1 MSDNMRRHFA
11 DCAPCAWTSILLI
24 VVACATSLAQQTTP
38 TSAAKPS
45 PPSPGSTF
53 DYSQEAY
60 VVQKVKTSYT
70 FENDGTGKR
79 ELYVRIKVQSEAG
92 VQQLGQVIFG
102 YSSAN
107 ERVEIPYVR
116 VLKADGTTI
125 TAPPDAVQD
134 LSTPVE
140 KEAPMYTDFRQKHI
154 TVPGLRP
161 GDTLE
166 YDIQDIIV
174 TPLAPGQFW
183 MEHDFTKNGIVLDE
197 ELEVNLPANR
207 KVTLKTAKGSDA
219 KITETS
225 GRRIYSW
232 TSSHLEKD
240 DNEDATKKRQPENEQ
255 PDVQMTTFA
264 SWEEVGRW
272 YGGLEKDKKQP
283 TEEIRKKAAAL
294 TAGKTTDLD
303 KIEALYDFV
312 GPNFR
317 YVSLSLGLG
326 RYQPHAASDVLH
338 NEYGDCKDKNTLLA
352 SLLEAAGYHPASVL
366 ISTERKLDPDVPSP
380 SQFNHVITMVPLG
393 KEEIWMDTTTEIA
406 PFRLLAYSIR
416 KKMALVIPEEGAP
429 HLEETPADPPMPN
442 MQAQDVDGKIND
454 FGKLEAHVKYVT
466 RGDVELFARTI
477 FRRVPSAKWPLVLKE
492 TNNMMGIEG
501 DITDVKVSDPAATH
515 EPFQLEYKIA
525 ISNFYDWSKKKSE
538 ILLPFSN
545 IKLPEV
551 DNDDN
556 ADSGKQVASDK
567 NTEPIKLGAPENY
580 DYKIRLEFP
589 ASYKISPPLPFS
601 MKRDYGEYTASYK
614 AEGTQFVAERQLVTT
629 ASELPRDRSADYEA
643 FRRAVLA
650 DTEQHLSIDSSAAS
664 TPIAS
669 ADIKGDDLNDA
680 ANAALTRGDLTLAV
694 ELFKRVVAAEPKHK
708 TAWINLGRA
717 YMGLRQPDKAAEAFK
732 HHTLNNPYDETGFS
746 NLGWAYS
753 FERKYPEA
761 EAAYEKAIEIN
772 PLSDYAHR
780 ALGQMYSEEHEYAK
794 ATVEL
799 EKAASLKADDAGLQ
813 IALGDAYLNLGQDE
827 KAMAAFDRAVG
838 ISATPEV
845 WNGIAYQLALK
856 KAHLDR
862 AQQYAESAVEAVSA
876 ALRNVTLDQLNS
888 RELELVPALY
898 SYWDTLGWVYFAE
911 GNLDKAQKYISSSW
925 TIGQH
930 GEVGDHMGQ
939 IYEKRGDK
947 DAALR
952 AYAMALSGLRPI
964 PETRGRLAALAG
976 GDDKV
981 DAAVEKY
988 RPDLQA
994 MRTIKL
1000 ARGKETGSAE
1010 FFVMLAPAGAGVSVD
1025 DVKFISG
1032 DNALKTYGT
1041 ALRTAHFDFNF
1052 PDENSTKIFRR
1063 GVLSCPQTGN
1073 ECVFVML
1080 LPDDVRSVN

>member
-1 MSDNMRRHFA
+1 MSENIRRHFFA
-11 DCAPCAWTSILLI
+11 RMPHAWTSVLFI
-24 VVACATSLAQQTTP
+24 ACATSFAQQTTP
-38 TSAAKPS
+38 AAAAKPS
-45 PPSPGSTF
+45 APDPGSTF

-79 ELYVRIKVQSEAG
+79 ELYVLIKVQSEAG

-116 VLKADGTTI
+116 VLKADGTEV

-183 MEHDFTKNGIVLDE
+183 VEHEFTKTGIVLDE
-197 ELEVNLPANR
+197 ELEVTLPADR
-207 KVTLKTAKGSDA
+207 KVTLKTAKGHDA
-219 KITETS
+219 KITETN

-240 DNEDATKKRQPENEQ
+240 DTDAATKKKQPEQEEA
-255 PDVQMTTFA
+255 DVQLTTFT

-272 YGGLEKDKKQP
+272 YGSLEREKKQP
-283 TEEIRKKAAAL
+283 TEEIRAKAAAL
-294 TAGKTTDLD
+294 TAGKTTDLE
-303 KIEALYDFV
+303 KIQALYDYV

-326 RYQPHAASDVLH
+326 RYQPHSASEVLH
-338 NEYGDCKDKNTLLA
+338 NEYGDCKDKNTLLG
-352 SLLEAAGYHPASVL
+352 SLLEAAGYHPSSVL
-366 ISTERKLDPDVPSP
+366 ISTERKLDQDVPSP

-393 KEEIWMDTTTEIA
+393 KEKIWMDTTTEVA
-406 PFRLLAYSIR
+406 PFRLLAYTIR
-416 KKMALVIPEEGAP
+416 KKTALVIPEDGTP
-429 HLEETPADPPMPN
+429 YLEETPADPPTPN

-477 FRRVPSAKWPLVLKE
+477 FRRVPSTKWPLVLKE
-492 TNNMMGIEG
+492 TNNMMGLDGEIS
-501 DITDVKVSDPAATH
+501 DIKVSDPARTH
-515 EPFQLEYKIA
+515 DPFQLEYKIA

-538 ILLPFSN
+538 IALPFSN
-545 IKLPEV
+545 IRLPDV
-551 DNDDN
+551 DNDTD
-556 ADSGKQVASDK
+556 DDKDKTGKEKSA
-567 NTEPIKLGAPENY
+567 EPIKLGAPEDY
-580 DYKIRLEFP
+580 DYKIHLQFP
-589 ASYKISPPLPFS
+589 SGYKIGPPLPFS
-601 MKRDYGEYTASYK
+601 MKRDYAEYAASYK
-614 AEGTQFVAERQLVTT
+614 TDGVGITAERRLITT
-629 ASELPRDRSADYEA
+629 VSELPRERSADYEA

-650 DTEQHLSIDSSAAS
+650 DTEQHISVDSSAAAMPS
-664 TPIAS
+664 AS

-680 ANAALTRGDLTLAV
+680 ANAALTRGDLALAV

-708 TAWINLGRA
+708 SAWINLGRA
-717 YMGLRQPDKAAEAFK
+717 YMGLRQTDNAVDAFK
-732 HHTLNNPYDETGFS
+732 HHAENNPYDELGFS

-753 FERKYPEA
+753 FDRKYAEA
-761 EAAYEKAIEIN
+761 EAAYKKAIEIN

-780 ALGQMYSEEHEYAK
+780 ALGQMYSEEHEYDK

-799 EKAASLKADDAGLQ
+799 EKAASLKADDASLQ
-813 IALGDAYLNLGQDE
+813 ISLGDAYLNLGQDE
-827 KAMAAFDRAVG
+827 KAMAAFDTAVG

-845 WNGIAYQLALK
+845 WNDIAYQLALK
-856 KAHLDR
+856 KVHLER
-862 AQQYAESAVEAVSA
+862 AQQYAESAVEAMSA
-876 ALRNVTLDQLNS
+876 ALRNVTLTQLNAQ
-888 RELELVPALY
+888 ELPLVPALY
-898 SYWDTLGWVYFAE
+898 SYWDTLGWVYFVQ
-911 GNLDKAQKYISSSW
+911 GNSDKAQKYISSSW
-925 TIGQH
+925 MIGQH
-930 GEVGDHMGQ
+930 GEVGDHLGQ
-939 IYEKRGDK
+939 IYEKRGEK
-947 DAALR
+947 EAAIR

-964 PETRGRLAALAG
+964 PETRNRLAALLG
-976 GDDKV
+976 GAAKV
-981 DAAVEKY
+981 DAAVNQYKPE
-988 RPDLQA
+988 LQA
-994 MRTIKL
+994 MRTVKL
-1000 ARGKETGSAE
+1000 AKGKESGSGE
-1010 FFVMLAPAGAGVSVD
+1010 FFIMLAPATTGVSVE

-1032 DNALKTYGT
+1032 DEPVKTYAE
-1041 ALRTAHFDFNF
+1041 ALRTAHFEFSF
-1052 PDENSTKIFRR
+1052 PDDSPAKIFRR
-1063 GVLSCPQTGN
+1063 GVLSCPQMGN

>member
-1 MSDNMRRHFA
+1 MPVNMRRSLFVRFFY
-11 DCAPCAWTSILLI
+11 AWPVVLLI
-24 VVACATSLAQQTTP
+24 GCTSAFAQQTPATP
-38 TSAAKPS
+38 GTPAAPA
-45 PPSPGSTF
+45 PGSTF

-183 MEHDFTKNGIVLDE
+183 MEHYFTKSGIVLDE
-197 ELEVNLPANR
+197 ELEVSVPAGR
-207 KVTLKTAKGSDA
+207 KVTLKTGKGRDA
-219 KITETS
+219 KIAETN

-240 DNEDATKKRQPENEQ
+240 DADDDSKKKQTEPEE

-264 SWEEVGRW
+264 SWEVVGRW
-272 YGGLEKDKKQP
+272 YGGLEKEKKQP
-283 TEEIRKKAAAL
+283 TEEIRAKTAAL
-294 TAGKTTDLD
+294 TAGKNTDLD

-326 RYQPHAASDVLH
+326 RYQPHAASEVLH

-393 KEEIWMDTTTEIA
+393 KQEIWMDTTTEIA

-416 KKMALVIPEEGAP
+416 KKMALVVPEDGAP
-429 HLEETPADPPMPN
+429 HLEETPANPPMPN
-442 MQAQDVDGKIND
+442 TQAQEVEGKIND

-492 TNNMMGIEG
+492 TNNMMGIDG
-501 DITDVKVSDPAATH
+501 DISDVKVSDPAATH
-515 EPFQLEYKIA
+515 EPFQLEYKIVIA
-525 ISNFYDWSKKKSE
+525 NFYDWSKKKSE
-538 ILLPFSN
+538 IPLPFSN
-545 IKLPEV
+545 IKLPDV
-551 DNDDN
+551 GSD
-556 ADSGKQVASDK
+556 DSGDADTDNTGKNK

-580 DYKIRLEFP
+580 DYKIHLQFP
-589 ASYKISPPLPFS
+589 SNYKISPPLPFS
-601 MKRDYGEYTASYK
+601 MKRDYAEYAASYR
-614 AEGTQFVAERQLVTT
+614 ANGTEFTAERRLTT
-629 ASELPRDRSADYEA
+629 SASELPRDRRADYEA

-650 DTEQHLSIDSSAAS
+650 DTEQHISIDSSAAAMP
-664 TPIAS
+664 TAS
-669 ADIKGDDLNDA
+669 ADIKGGDLNDA

-717 YMGLRQPDKAAEAFK
+717 YMGLRQTDNAVQAFK
-732 HHTLNNPYDETGFS
+732 QHTLNNPYDENGFS

-753 FERKYPEA
+753 FERNYDDA
-761 EAAYEKAIEIN
+761 EVAYKKAIEIN

-780 ALGQMYSEEHEYAK
+780 ALGQMYSEQHEYDK

-813 IALGDAYLNLGQDE
+813 ISLGNAYLNLGQDE

-845 WNGIAYQLALK
+845 WNDIAYQLALK

-862 AQQYAESAVEAVSA
+862 AQQYAESAVEAMSA
-876 ALRNVTLDQLNS
+876 ALRNVTLAQLNAQ
-888 RELELVPALY
+888 ELGLVPALY
-898 SYWDTLGWVYFAE
+898 SYWDTLGWVYFAQ
-911 GNLDKAQKYISSSW
+911 GNLDKAQKYIASSW
-925 TIGQH
+925 AIGQH
-930 GEVGDHMGQ
+930 GEVADHLGQ
-939 IYEKRGDK
+939 IYEKRGEK
-947 DAALR
+947 DAAIR

-964 PETRGRLAALAG
+964 PETRGRLAALLG
-976 GDDKV
+976 GSDKV
-981 DAAVEKY
+981 DGAVEKY
-988 RPDLQA
+988 RPDFQA
-994 MRTIKL
+994 MRTVKL
-1000 ARGKETGSAE
+1000 VKGKESGSAE
-1010 FFVMLAPAGAGVSVD
+1010 FFIMLAPAGTGVSVE

-1032 DNALKTYGT
+1032 DEPLKTYAE

-1052 PDENSTKIFRR
+1052 PDENPAKIFRR
-1063 GVLSCPQTGN
+1063 GVLSCPPSGN